1 MILHPEYTLT
11 GCSPPPVNMIYK
23 TKMYKPRVRTALE
36 SKCSSLNIKQED
48 PSKRERG
55 SKSKPLVLQH
65 RRLLKARVNMNR
77 VESVVRGRPIYIFL
91 IFLAHLNAV
100 GQANLVFFF

>member
-1 MILHPEYTLT
+1 MF
-11 GCSPPPVNMIYK
+11 
-23 TKMYKPRVRTALE
+23 VRELE
-36 SKCSSLNIKQED
+36 CKYSSLNIKQEF
-48 PSKRERG
+48 PPNSERG
-55 SKSKPLVLQH
+55 NESKPLVLQH
-65 RRLLKARVNMNR
+65 RRLFKARVNMNR